1 MKLPLTQSC
10 RPKRENR
17 STHLAPLLGEREP
30 QRQSI
35 YGRET
40 LARGDGKC
48 KFARSRQWAKQLA
61 KRLFIFLFHC
71 LKIVA
76 GKSLP
81 PGSVIVT
88 IYNGSNGCRFSKKAY
103 VAVRYRVRNATFL
116 EKEKKIKELIQ
127 RIGSTRKRASRFWNR
142 FASECEFFE
151 RKEIIAEF
159 GCYSCGDQLSPFCVS
174 SHIRFRIRSL
184 VILLVALSVANCMPA
199 GRTIL
204 GGIIVLRETI
214 RIDLPDY

>member
-71 LKIVA
+71 LKIVP

-88 IYNGSNGCRFSKKAY
+88 IYNDSNGCRFSKKAY
-103 VAVRYRVRNATFL
+103 VAVRYRVRNVTFL
-116 EKEKKIKELIQ
+116 EKEKKNKRINSKNWQHKKTCITFLELFCEWM
-127 RIGSTRKRASRFWNR
+127 RIFRTQGNNSRIWLLFLRGS
-142 FASECEFFE
+142 
-151 RKEIIAEF
+151 IIALLRVLAHSF
-159 GCYSCGDQLSPFCVS
+159 SYSLSRYSPCCPLRCRL
-174 SHIRFRIRSL
+174 H
-184 VILLVALSVANCMPA
+184 A
-199 GRTIL
+199 GRKNYPRRNNCPP
-204 GGIIVLRETI
+204 GNN
-214 RIDLPDY
+214 